1 MSTLACY
8 KNFVQRG
15 SSLAILIAATAPAHA
30 GNATWHA
37 TANGDVAATDNVFA
51 VDRNA
56 NPESDMFMQVRPGML
71 FAYDAPRTIQE
82 LSAEVE
88 FLEYVLHSDR
98 PTVTERV
105 SWKGFFL
112 PGPRSEVLV
121 TADGSTGQL
130 NALSS
135 RSSSDQT
142 SPVVLPPSQAIDVY
156 QASGSEYGSWTTSKE
171 TRASQ
176 TAFARWT
183 ATDDQLAMPTKT
195 AVFEVGGSLGFER
208 TFRSDAFGIE
218 GGGSYLKLDRDTM
231 VAPGPLHQQQVNPRA
246 TANWRHD
253 FDKQWSAALDG
264 GGIYVNPLVG
274 AGRKPALFPIF
285 GALVAYT
292 ELWGRATLSARRVVT
307 PDLFVAINTVDDTL
321 LAQVALPLPWLD
333 DNPHARTP
341 KLVGLASVG
350 IERAQ
355 LVDPTTS
362 ITNGTIDLARL
373 DAGASWTPR
382 PGQTWGLRYEFVY
395 QKGDLTGVIPTTTF
409 FRNTVYLTFALRYPD
424 RVAAAVPRRTQSV
437 RADRKDLAPVGA
449 EPVVPDP
456 TEALPDD
463 DSGTDN
469 R

>member
-1 MSTLACY
+1 
-8 KNFVQRG
+8 VHRG
-15 SSLAILIAATAPAHA
+15 SSLAILIATAAPAHA
-30 GNATWHA
+30 GNGTWHA
-37 TANGDVAATDNVFA
+37 TAAGDVAATDNVFA
-51 VDRNA
+51 VAGNA
-56 NPESDMFMQVRPGML
+56 NPEGDAFMQVRPGML
-71 FAYDAPRTIQE
+71 FAYDSPRTIQE
-82 LSAEVE
+82 LTAEVE
-88 FLEYVLHSDR
+88 FLEYMLHSDR

-105 SWKGFFL
+105 GWKGFFL
-112 PGPRSEVLV
+112 PGPRSEVLI
-121 TADGSTGQL
+121 TANGSTGQL

-135 RSSSDQT
+135 RSSPDQT
-142 SPVVLPPSQAIDVY
+142 GPTVLPPTQAIDVY
-156 QASGSEYGSWTTSKE
+156 QADSSEYGSWTTSKD

-176 TAFARWT
+176 SAFARWT
-183 ATDDQLAMPTKT
+183 ATNDQLAMPTKT
-195 AVFEVGGSLGFER
+195 QVFEVGGSLGFER
-208 TFRSDAFGIE
+208 TFRGDALGIE

-231 VAPGPLHQQQVNPRA
+231 VAPGPLHQRQANPRA

-253 FDKQWSAALDG
+253 FDKQWSAALNG
-264 GGIYVNPLVG
+264 GAIYVNPLDG
-274 AGRKPALFPIF
+274 ALRKPALFPIF

-292 ELWGRATLSARRVVT
+292 ELWGRATLSAQRVVT
-307 PDLFVAINTVDDTL
+307 PDLFVAINTVDDLL

-333 DNPHARTP
+333 DNPHMRTP

-362 ITNGTIDLARL
+362 VTNGSIGLVRV

-382 PGQTWGLRYEFVY
+382 PGQTWGLRYEFVF
-395 QKGDLTGVIPTTTF
+395 QSGDATGVIPTTTF
-409 FRNTVYLTFALRYPD
+409 SRNTVYLTFALRYPD

-456 TEALPDD
+456 TEALPDGD
-463 DSGTDN
+463 DSGDN